1 MPSTRRPPTAGVH
14 GTDLSGRAIAPDLA
28 RGVMLL
34 VIAVVHA
41 HIFRLMAGGD
51 LTGTPAGVADTV
63 TTMAVLVLA
72 EARGYPM
79 FAALFGYG
87 LAWIYLRRIGE
98 GRSWPWVRALVRRRG
113 RWMVAIGLAHVVLLF
128 FGDIISVYGLIA
140 LLFAGLLHVGDRRL
154 LAHGFAWMAAG
165 SLVYALGT
173 TLPAAASAESGGAL
187 SPDPLADLLTRL
199 MTWPFMTPLLLV
211 TSVFP
216 FVVGVWAARRRVM
229 ERPQDHLGL
238 LRRTAGIGIPL
249 AVLGGLPRALAVAG
263 LWSPSSTAV
272 DAAAAWLHVVT
283 GYAGGFGY
291 AALIALVAVRLGGRR
306 GPVVRAL
313 VATGQRSMTCYL
325 LQSVAWMVL
334 FMPYTLDLGSGMSD
348 TASVL
353 VGAGVW
359 AATVVVADLM
369 RRFGVRGPA
378 ERFLRWCTYAPV
390 RHDPVDGRRPE
401 RSAVEPTAP

>member
-1 MPSTRRPPTAGVH
+1 MPTIRPSPATAVH
-14 GTDLSGRAIAPDLA
+14 GTELSGRAIAPDLA

-34 VIAVVHA
+34 IIAVVHA
-41 HIFRLMAGGD
+41 HIFRLMTNGD
-51 LTGTPAGVADTV
+51 LAGAPVGVPDTV
-63 TTMAVLVLA
+63 TTMAVLLLA

-87 LAWIYLRRIGE
+87 LAWIHLRRIGE

-140 LLFAGLLHVGDRRL
+140 LLFAGLLHVNDRRL
-154 LAHGFAWMAAG
+154 LAHGFTWMAVG

-173 TLPAAASAESGGAL
+173 TMPAATSAEGGGAL
-187 SPDPLADLLTRL
+187 SPDPLVDLGTRL
-199 MTWPFMTPLLLV
+199 LTWPFMTPLLLV

-216 FVVGVWAARRRVM
+216 FVVGVWAARRRVL
-229 ERPQDHLGL
+229 EHPQEHLTL
-238 LRRTAGIGIPL
+238 LRRVAGIGIPL
-249 AVLGGLPRALAVAG
+249 AVVGGLPWALVGAG

-272 DAAAAWLHVVT
+272 EAVGAWLHVLT

-291 AALIALVAVRLGGRR
+291 AALIALVAVRVGGRQ

-334 FMPYTLDLGSGMSD
+334 FMPYTLNLGAGMSD

-353 VGAGVW
+353 VGAAVW
-359 AATVVVADLM
+359 AVTVVLADLM
-369 RRFGVRGPA
+369 RRFGIRGPA

-390 RHDPVDGRRPE
+390 RNDRVDADRPSPQ
-401 RSAVEPTAP
+401 RTAP